1 MTLDGYHCWM
11 APVRLT
17 VVSDEME
24 AEALCGRLRTSGIE
38 CGYRK
43 TDTAAAISAFGG
55 GFATAGPTEVL
66 VDERDLGKA
75 KKLLRRH

>member
-1 MTLDGYHCWM
+1 M

-24 AEALCGRLRTSGIE
+24 AEALCGQLRANGVE

-43 TDTAAAISAFGG
+43 TDTAAAISAYGG
-55 GFATAGPTEVL
+55 GFAMAGPTEVL
-66 VDERDLGKA
+66 VDERDIGTA
-75 KKLLRRH
+75 RKLLPRP

>member
-1 MTLDGYHCWM
+1 M

-24 AEALCGRLRTSGIE
+24 AEALCGRLRANGVE

-43 TDTAAAISAFGG
+43 TDTAAAISAYGG
-55 GFATAGPTEVL
+55 GFALAGPTEVL
-66 VDERDLGKA
+66 VDKRDLDRA
-75 KKLLRRH
+75 RKLLPRP